1 MYSADPVQ
9 PRPNPI
15 RDAVPTPRP
24 TPYLWTGLGWTNFG
38 DLFPDDHLHTPSVRS
53 TRPTM
58 PAPGLWGLPGRR
70 RPTWPPAEQCAPEGA
85 PHMPCRLVI
94 QSDQTA

>member
-1 MYSADPVQ
+1 MCSADLVQ

-38 DLFPDDHLHTPSVRS
+38 DLFPDEHLHTLCGCSS
-53 TRPTM
+53 LPTM
-58 PAPGLWGLPGRR
+58 PPPGLWGPP
-70 RPTWPPAEQCAPEGA
+70 RPEEAEPEA
-85 PHMPCRLVI
+85 VR
-94 QSDQTA
+94 

>member
-38 DLFPDDHLHTPSVRS
+38 IFFSDEHLHTLCGGQS
-53 TRPTM
+53 
-58 PAPGLWGLPGRR
+58 A
-70 RPTWPPAEQCAPEGA
+70 Q
-85 PHMPCRLVI
+85 PCRR
-94 QSDQTA
+94 QGFGASRAGRGRPGCMPS

>member
-15 RDAVPTPRP
+15 LDTVPTPRP

-38 DLFPDDHLHTPSVRS
+38 DLFPDEHLHTPCGCSI
-53 TRPTM
+53 RPTM
-58 PAPGLWGLPGRR
+58 PPLELWGLPCGKG
-70 RPTWPPAEQCAPEGA
+70 PTWLDAGLTVPRGPPQL
-85 PHMPCRLVI
+85 PCL
-94 QSDQTA
+94 

>member
-15 RDAVPTPRP
+15 QEAVPTPRP

-38 DLFPDDHLHTPSVRS
+38 DLFPDEHLHTPCVWS
-53 TRPTM
+53 THPTM
-58 PAPGLWGLPGRR
+58 PPPGLCVLPCLK
-70 RPTWPPAEQCAPEGA
+70 RPNRAEPSVPEGP
-85 PHMPCRLVI
+85 PHLPCRLVI
-94 QSDQTA
+94 QTHQAT